1 VSDSFSIVVATISAL
16 LAVLAAVTSVS
27 VARYTKQRKLTPH
40 VTRVSVSIP
49 DIDSDRKLTYPLK
62 CYVTL
67 RNDAMECADVR
78 LSAYRPRSVTVK
90 DFPLDVLQLRFGRQW
105 CPTPDGVDHLAVLP
119 GQLFR
124 GWIGLDESKINEEQ
138 ARGFLLRGD
147 VGTLVFLIN
156 GNSVNIEL
164 EL

>member
-1 VSDSFSIVVATISAL
+1 VSESLSIVVATISAL
-16 LAVLAAVTSVS
+16 LAVLAGVTSLS
-27 VARYTKQRKLTPH
+27 VFRYAEKRKLTPR

-49 DIDSDRKLTYPLK
+49 DIDHKLALTYPLK
-62 CYVTL
+62 CYVTM

-78 LSAYRPRSVTVK
+78 LSAYRPRSLTVK

-124 GWIGLDESKINEEQ
+124 AWIGLDERNVNEEQ

-156 GNSVNIEL
+156 GNPTNIEL
-164 EL
+164 EV